1 MPVSMRPAIAAILA
15 RLLRSD
21 DKALSLDLIGEAI
34 GVEGITAAEI
44 DELFHAL
51 EKAGRTVG
59 SVTPNVREHL
69 SLVLREAR
77 RLRRQ
82 SRTIPDIVAIARAAG
97 LTPGEV
103 RAALLYASVLSRE
116 K

>member
-1 MPVSMRPAIAAILA
+1 MRPAIAAILA
-15 RLLRSD
+15 RLLHSD
-21 DKALSLDLIGEAI
+21 ETVLSLDLIGDAI
-34 GVEGITAAEI
+34 GVEGITAEEI

-51 EKAGRTVG
+51 EKAGRTIG
-59 SVTPNVREHL
+59 TVTPNVREHL
-69 SLVLREAR
+69 GVVLREAR

-82 SRTIPDIVAIARAAG
+82 SQAIPDIAAIARAAG
-97 LTPGEV
+97 LSPGEV